1 MKSKKIAVVT
11 YWSIFNIGSYLQA
24 YALQEILKNMGF
36 DPCVISWKQGNFLY
50 RIKGKLAL
58 LLKLALNPSSISQFL
73 ELRRLGMSTISDVPQ
88 ETKRKFLE
96 DQKLVSTLN
105 ITEEDLKRHQS
116 EYYAFICGSDQIW
129 NPLGFIQ
136 REYKFLRFA
145 PAEKRIAYAP
155 SFGINYIPAYNYR
168 FVKRGLN
175 GMKAI
180 SVREKEGAE
189 IVKNLIEKDVPVV
202 LDPTFL
208 LSKEE
213 WIKVEKK
220 MSLPEKYI
228 VCFFLGNVSDDNKE
242 AIDRLR
248 VGRHIICFPK
258 EGCLAGLSDVSYQS
272 VGPLEFLNVIHNA
285 DCVFTDSFHG
295 VALTINYERNLVV
308 FRRSHNQKFNQFSR
322 IENILELTDN
332 LHCIYE
338 SSMTEVRPLNTNFS
352 KLNNARA
359 DSLRYLSN
367 ALKKER

>member
-1 MKSKKIAVVT
+1 MKSKRIAVVT

-24 YALQEILKNMGF
+24 YALQDVLKNMGF
-36 DPCVISWKQGNFLY
+36 EPCVISWEQSSLLN
-50 RIKGKLAL
+50 RIKGKLGL
-58 LLKLALNPSSISQFL
+58 LLKLALNPSSIPQFL
-73 ELRRLGMSTISDVPQ
+73 ELRRLGLSTISDVPQ
-88 ETKRKFLE
+88 ETKWKFLE
-96 DQKLVSTLN
+96 DQKHVITLN
-105 ITEEDLKRHQS
+105 ITEAELKRRQS

-136 REYKFLRFA
+136 RGYKFLSFA
-145 PAEKRIAYAP
+145 PVEKRIAYAP
-155 SFGINYIPAYNYR
+155 SFGINYIPAYNYG
-168 FVKRGLN
+168 FVKRGLK

-189 IVKNLIEKDVPVV
+189 IVKTLIGKEVPVV

-208 LSKEE
+208 LRKEE

-228 VCFFLGNVSDDNKE
+228 VCFFLGNVSDENKE
-242 AIDRLR
+242 AIERLR
-248 VGRHIICFPK
+248 FGRHIICFPK
-258 EGCLAGLSDVSYQS
+258 EGCLDGLSDVSYKS

-308 FRRSHNQKFNQFSR
+308 FKRSHNQKFNQFSR

-338 SSMTEVRPLNTNFS
+338 PSMSVVRPLNTDYS
-352 KLNNARA
+352 RLNIARTE
-359 DSLRYLSN
+359 SLCYLTN
-367 ALKKER
+367 ALKR